1 MVGRREQE
9 YALNGMWIKLGQL
22 GFFVAHTTK
31 LARNRC
37 QVSIREGNVLT
48 GSVDGFNCESG
59 LRINTTPKLPNGQDL
74 IRLLRVQSGEVE

>member
-9 YALNGMWIKLGQL
+9 YALNGMWIELGQL

>member
-9 YALNGMWIKLGQL
+9 YALNGMWIELGQL
-22 GFFVAHTTK
+22 GLFVAHTAK

-59 LRINTTPKLPNGQDL
+59 LRINTTPQLPNG
-74 IRLLRVQSGEVE
+74 

>member
-9 YALNGMWIKLGQL
+9 YALNGMRIELGQL
-22 GFFVAHTTK
+22 GFFVAHTAK

-48 GSVDGFNCESG
+48 GSVDGFDCESG
-59 LRINTTPKLPNGQDL
+59 LRINKTQYLPYGQHL

>member
-9 YALNGMWIKLGQL
+9 YALNGMWIELGQL

-37 QVSIREGNVLT
+37 QVSIRERNVLT

-59 LRINTTPKLPNGQDL
+59 LRINTTPQLPNG
-74 IRLLRVQSGEVE
+74 